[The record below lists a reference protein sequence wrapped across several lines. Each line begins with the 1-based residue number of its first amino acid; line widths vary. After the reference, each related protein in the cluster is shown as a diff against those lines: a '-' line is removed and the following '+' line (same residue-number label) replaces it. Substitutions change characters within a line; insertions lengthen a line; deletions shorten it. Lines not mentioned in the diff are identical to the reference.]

1 MRICTTTIPFS
12 GMSIEG
18 IVPLDALN
26 TRLKEGSKGQ
36 EIAFE
41 APPTVT
47 ITFTRTLG
55 GILVKG
61 SVAGT
66 CKQDCSTCADPVSHA
81 LDIPIDWI
89 LQTSS
94 DRAGPEDELDDPGV
108 IAYEGDHIDLEE
120 HLQEALILNLS
131 PFWHPPRDKDDH
143 CSVCTRNCSVN
154 SWQSTASEKSDKSPS
169 FGDLLK
175 GAMKGPTK
183 H

>member
-1 MRICTTTIPFS
+1 
-12 GMSIEG
+12 MSIEG
-18 IVPLDALN
+18 FVPLDALN
-26 TRLKEGSKGQ
+26 TRLKGDAKGQ

-41 APPTVT
+41 VAPTVA
-47 ITFTRTLG
+47 ITLTRTLG

-61 SVAGT
+61 SVVGS
-66 CKQDCSTCADPVSHA
+66 CKQDCSTCADAVSHA

-89 LQTSS
+89 LQTTS
-94 DRAGPEDELDDPGV
+94 DRAGPEDELEDPGV

-131 PFWHPPRDKDDH
+131 PFWHPPRDEDEQ

-154 SWQSTASEKSDKSPS
+154 SWKSAASEKSDKSPS

-175 GAMKGPTK
+175 GAMKTPTK
-183 H
+183 Y

>member
-18 IVPLDALN
+18 FVPLEALN
-26 TRLKEGSKGQ
+26 ARLKEGSEGQ

-41 APPTVT
+41 AAPKVV
-47 ITFTRTLG
+47 ITLTRTLG
-55 GILVKG
+55 GIMVKG

-66 CKQDCSTCADPVSHA
+66 CKQDCSTCADPVNHE

-94 DRAGPEDELDDPGV
+94 DRAGPDDELDDPGV
-108 IAYEGDHIDLEE
+108 ITYEGDNVDLEE
-120 HLQEALILNLS
+120 HLQEALILQLS
-131 PFWHPPRDKDDH
+131 PFWHPPRDTRDR
-143 CSVCTRNCSVN
+143 CTVCTRDCSV
-154 SWQSTASEKSDKSPS
+154 SAWQSKGAANSEKKQSL
-169 FGDLLK
+169 GDLLK
-175 GAMKGPTK
+175 GALNGTTK